1 MKINVELNI
10 NLNCFACLGSYYID
24 TYTDQGEIQ
33 FDNHDI
39 NNYKPK
45 ILSSEQIHTDRSC
58 NER

>member
-1 MKINVELNI
+1 MRSIRGKIKL
-10 NLNCFACLGSYYID
+10 
-24 TYTDQGEIQ
+24 
-33 FDNHDI
+33 DNHDI